1 MPLTEQDLLEMLRE
15 KSEIAYQQARK
26 RKIRVTTYDY
36 AIGIILLSLAGMVVA
51 MIYEVMR

>member
-26 RKIRVTTYDY
+26 VTAYDY
-36 AIGIILLSLAGMVVA
+36 AIGIILLSLAGMVVV
-51 MIYEVMR
+51 MICEVMR